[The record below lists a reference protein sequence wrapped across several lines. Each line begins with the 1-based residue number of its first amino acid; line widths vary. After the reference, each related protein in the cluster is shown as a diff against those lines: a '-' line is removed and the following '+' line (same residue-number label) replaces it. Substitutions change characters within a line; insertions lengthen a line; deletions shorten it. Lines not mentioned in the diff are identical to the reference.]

1 MKEKVICGIQQ
12 VGIGVES
19 VSESWKWYIKYF
31 GVDIKIFA
39 DEGTA
44 SLMLPY
50 TGGKPQPRYAV
61 LAYNLRGGAGFEI
74 WEPRGRNVNY
84 PKKHPVLGDLGIFV
98 CKIKA
103 PDVQAAYLKMKED
116 GVNLL
121 SQPHS
126 SPTDVLHFFLQ
137 DPWGNLFEVEQDSY
151 TFVSGK
157 SLTGGG
163 NGVILGV
170 SDMDKSIEFY
180 GKILD
185 YDTVRLDVT
194 GVFTD
199 FKGLPG
205 AATKVRRVVLQRSKP
220 LQGPMSAIMGTSQL
234 ELVQNLEEVPSKI
247 YEGRFWGDP
256 GFIHLCFDVRN
267 MDKVRE
273 ACEAL
278 GHPFV
283 CDSDSSLKE
292 NRQGFDMGDANG
304 HFTYVEDPSGTLI
317 EFVETLKV
325 PIYKKWNLALNLAAK
340 DDKKQL
346 PKMVTRALRFLRVK
360 ASDV

>member
-1 MKEKVICGIQQ
+1 MKEKIICGIQQ

-19 VSESWKWYIKYF
+19 VSESWKWYIKNF

-74 WEPRGRNVNY
+74 WEPRGRKLNY
-84 PKKHPVLGDLGIFV
+84 PQKQAQLGDLGIFV
-98 CKIKA
+98 CKIKS
-103 PDVQAAYLKMKED
+103 PNVPQTYMKMKAD

-121 SQPHS
+121 SQPFA
-126 SPTDVLHFFLQ
+126 SPAGGLHYFLQ
-137 DPWGNLFEVEQDSY
+137 DPWGNLFEVEEDNY

-180 GKILD
+180 NKILD
-185 YDTVRLDVT
+185 YDIVHFDQT
-194 GVFTD
+194 GVFDD
-199 FKGLPG
+199 FAGLPG
-205 AATKVRRVVLQRSKP
+205 AERKVRRVVLKRSKP
-220 LQGPMSAIMGTSQL
+220 LQGPMSAIMGTAQL
-234 ELVQNLEEVPSKI
+234 ELVKALDEKPAKI
-247 YEGRFWGDP
+247 YEGRLWGDP
-256 GFIHLCFDVRN
+256 GFIHLCFDIRN
-267 MDKVRE
+267 MEKVRE
-273 ACEAL
+273 SCEAF

-283 CDSDSSLKE
+283 CDSDSGLKD
-292 NRQGFDMGDANG
+292 NGKGFDMGDANG

-325 PIYKKWNLALNLAAK
+325 PVYKKLNLNLNLANK

-346 PKMVTRALRFLRVK
+346 PKLLTSALRFLRVDP
-360 ASDV
+360 SVL